1 MNSPVSS
8 GRIDELP
15 RIVDQ
20 LRRAFEGDAWHGPSV
35 LEALTGINAKM
46 AAAKPIPTAHSIWE
60 IVEHIGAWDDA
71 IRQRLNGRA
80 LQLSPEQDWPA
91 ISDSSNAAWINSIDT
106 LKKRHSDLCSAISA
120 MPEQRLL
127 APVPGKD
134 YDFYHMLHGAVQH
147 ALYHAGQIVLLKK
160 SSALAAQI

>member
-35 LEALTGINAKM
+35 LEALTGVNAKM

-60 IVEHIGAWDDA
+60 IVEHIGA
-71 IRQRLNGRA
+71 
-80 LQLSPEQDWPA
+80 
-91 ISDSSNAAWINSIDT
+91 
-106 LKKRHSDLCSAISA
+106 
-120 MPEQRLL
+120 
-127 APVPGKD
+127 
-134 YDFYHMLHGAVQH
+134 
-147 ALYHAGQIVLLKK
+147 
-160 SSALAAQI
+160 

>member
-20 LRRAFEGDAWHGPSV
+20 LRRAFEGDA
-35 LEALTGINAKM
+35 
-46 AAAKPIPTAHSIWE
+46 
-60 IVEHIGAWDDA
+60 
-71 IRQRLNGRA
+71 
-80 LQLSPEQDWPA
+80 
-91 ISDSSNAAWINSIDT
+91 SSNAAWINSIDT

-127 APVPGKD
+127 ATVPGKD